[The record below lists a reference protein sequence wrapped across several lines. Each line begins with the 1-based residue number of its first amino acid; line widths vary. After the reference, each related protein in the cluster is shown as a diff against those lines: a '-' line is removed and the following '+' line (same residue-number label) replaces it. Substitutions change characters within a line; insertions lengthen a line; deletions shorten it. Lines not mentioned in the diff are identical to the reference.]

1 MTNLWGAHKY
11 CLQGTRKDKSAGEE
25 RTRLLALRLP
35 GRLFLVFLE
44 SVFLSNFTFFF
55 QVLTW
60 NSKHETWSCGVS
72 GSWNL
77 LFRGLVCAAQ
87 ICVCDFPWRCD
98 QEHDRHTA
106 GRCEYINLLVH
117 GFYDMDIYFQPSTFE
132 IVQMQLYYSIW
143 TPFYAY
149 IWLQEYLKRYGYI
162 DVLQKS
168 GLQAVVSPSKA
179 LKELQRQLGLEE
191 TGSLDQPTID
201 AMKQPRCGV
210 PDIRNYQTFD
220 GDLKWDH
227 SEVTYRWEIICTK
240 PLTTTFLSHMF
251 VMNMM

>member
-1 MTNLWGAHKY
+1 MIWI
-11 CLQGTRKDKSAGEE
+11 SA
-25 RTRLLALRLP
+25 
-35 GRLFLVFLE
+35 
-44 SVFLSNFTFFF
+44 
-55 QVLTW
+55 
-60 NSKHETWSCGVS
+60 
-72 GSWNL
+72 
-77 LFRGLVCAAQ
+77 
-87 ICVCDFPWRCD
+87 
-98 QEHDRHTA
+98 
-106 GRCEYINLLVH
+106 
-117 GFYDMDIYFQPSTFE
+117 FE
-132 IVQMQLYYSIW
+132 KVQMHLYYSIW

-179 LKELQRQLGLEE
+179 LKKLQRQLGLKE
-191 TGSLDQPTID
+191 TGSLDKSTID

-240 PLTTTFLSHMF
+240 PSTTMLLSCDEHDVIYCIVLTCRILNYSPDMESSLIDDAFARAFKVWSDVTPLTFKRLFDGTADIMISFGKAGELSF
-251 VMNMM
+251 CNE